1 MAKKKMGGFLTL
13 AKISLLVNTN
23 KEIYAS
29 VKNLTLIETIR
40 LNRLRW
46 FGHVQRMEG
55 NRIVCVGLDMYREWK
70 KIELYVLVWTCTES
84 GRK

>member
-1 MAKKKMGGFLTL
+1 MLL
-13 AKISLLVNTN
+13 AEYVFWPAVVIN

-29 VKNLTLIETIR
+29 IKRPAIIETIK

-46 FGHVQRMEG
+46 FGHVQRMEE

-70 KIELYVLVWTCTES
+70 KIEFPKEYYI
-84 GRK
+84 

>member
-1 MAKKKMGGFLTL
+1 M
-13 AKISLLVNTN
+13 I
-23 KEIYAS
+23 I
-29 VKNLTLIETIR
+29 VKNPTITETIR
-40 LNRLRW
+40 LNRIHW
-46 FGHVQRMEG
+46 FGHVQRVKE